1 MQELKKKIIEMVEGV
16 DESDLLRIYNFIYSY
31 IKEKKKRKN

>member
-1 MQELKKKIIEMVEGV
+1 MEELKEKIIKMIEEV
-16 DESDLLRIYNFIYSY
+16 DRSDLLKIYNFIYSY